1 MVVGIAPLLISAA
14 GFAFTLW
21 SSRATDGDH
30 TGTGLDLTKVKD
42 NNGVLSTKVSGC
54 EIKVVE
60 GRIEEYSHNSRVAV
74 VLPCNEY
81 FDDNCI
87 GDTRS
92 ALGAY
97 VNRSFEGQA
106 SAFSKLIKEECAKK
120 LGASAMQQKT
130 DDERGESFGSGRC
143 LLLIEPL
150 NRSVPI
156 ALVSTTTHEPGR
168 DSLHEYPIFSME
180 CSSWLHAWPT
190 HVSTRWSCQSWE
202 RGMVELT
209 HR

>member
-1 MVVGIAPLLISAA
+1 MVVGIALLLISAA

-42 NNGVLSTKVSGC
+42 DNGVLSTKVSGW

-97 VNRSFEGQA
+97 VNRSIEGQA
-106 SAFSKLIKEECAKK
+106 SALSKLIKEE
-120 LGASAMQQKT
+120 
-130 DDERGESFGSGRC
+130 
-143 LLLIEPL
+143 
-150 NRSVPI
+150 
-156 ALVSTTTHEPGR
+156 
-168 DSLHEYPIFSME
+168 
-180 CSSWLHAWPT
+180 
-190 HVSTRWSCQSWE
+190 
-202 RGMVELT
+202 
-209 HR
+209 